1 MFKNAEKSWNQ
12 ADDNQLNKLY
22 NEDMLDI
29 MDITKINNRSPGLII
44 SRLLKHKYII
54 NRMSARGYATYKKS
68 DLYKEIV
75 SNNIE
80 KKTNKQ
86 EKKTTNQIDNALI
99 NNNNEDYIE
108 LHNDVIEIKN
118 EIIELKNTINQLVE
132 MMKTVYEFEDAL

>member
-1 MFKNAEKSWNQ
+1 MFKNTERSWNQ
-12 ADDNQLNKLY
+12 EEDDQLNKLY
-22 NEDMLDI
+22 NEDKLDI

-44 SRLLKHKYII
+44 SRLLKYKYII

-86 EKKTTNQIDNALI
+86 EKKQIDNALI
-99 NNNNEDYIE
+99 NNNNGDYIE
-108 LHNDVIEIKN
+108 LHNDVKEIKN

-132 MMKTVYEFEDAL
+132 MMKTVYEFEDTL

>member
-1 MFKNAEKSWNQ
+1 MFKNTERSWNQ
-12 ADDNQLNKLY
+12 EEDDQLNKLY
-22 NEDMLDI
+22 NEDKLDI

-44 SRLLKHKYII
+44 SRLLKYKYII

-86 EKKTTNQIDNALI
+86 EKKQINNALI
-99 NNNNEDYIE
+99 NNNNGDYIE
-108 LHNDVIEIKN
+108 LHNDVKEIKN

-132 MMKTVYEFEDAL
+132 MMKTVYEFEDTL